1 MRSRLSHLSK
11 NRAFVL
17 FLALFG
23 IVASEAKEIEAA
35 SIRVIYGAI
44 SAANTPIWVAQ
55 EKGLFKKHGLES
67 HLSHIPTT
75 QAIQAL
81 LAGDIQ
87 FTTASGQIVYSGLAG
102 GNGAYVAGLTNRFV
116 FYVYG
121 RPGVESA
128 VDLRG
133 KTIAS
138 TQPEDPTTISVR
150 LALKREGL
158 DPEKDVK
165 FTFMREVPAILGA
178 LRQGIVDAA
187 VLSPPISLQ
196 ARELGFKL
204 VVDIAALKIPFI
216 HTGIAAQ
223 RSYLKANPEVAR
235 SFLKALV
242 EALKIGREQPA
253 DTQALI
259 AKYTNI
265 SDPKLLEEAYKS
277 FQPTWEKIPYV
288 SREAVQN
295 VLDVA
300 NNPKARSAKPE
311 EFIDDSI
318 LKELEAT
325 GFVDALYRK

>member
-1 MRSRLSHLSK
+1 MISPPAHSMK
-11 NRAFVL
+11 NRVHII
-17 FLALFG
+17 FLAVFG
-23 IVASEAKEIEAA
+23 VVVIHAKVIHAD
-35 SIRVIYGAI
+35 SVRVIYGAI
-44 SAANTPIWVAQ
+44 SAANSPIWVAQ
-55 EKGLFKKHGLES
+55 EKGLFKKHGLEAEVS
-67 HLSHIPTT
+67 HVTTT

-102 GNGAYVAGLTNRFV
+102 GNGVYIAGLTNRFV

-121 RPGVESA
+121 KSGLQTA
-128 VDLRG
+128 ADLRG

-150 LALKREGL
+150 MALKKERL
-158 DPEKDVK
+158 DPDKDVK
-165 FTFMREVPAILGA
+165 FTYMREVPAILGA
-178 LRQGIVDAA
+178 LRQGVVDAA

-204 VVDIAALKIPFI
+204 VIDIAALKVPFV

-223 RSYLKANPEVAR
+223 RSYMKTNPQVAR
-235 SFLKALV
+235 NFMKALV
-242 EALKIGREQPA
+242 EALKISREQPS
-253 DTQALI
+253 DTQAII

-277 FQPTWEKIPYV
+277 FQPTWEKVPYV
-288 SREAVQN
+288 SREAVQS

-300 NNPKARSAKPE
+300 NNPKARTAKPD

-318 LKELEAT
+318 LRELDAS
-325 GFVDALYRK
+325 GFVETLYRK